1 MNYKYLTFCDERC
14 IINQKKVGVHMKP
27 RIFVSSTFYDLKYVR
42 EDLSNFIRSH
52 DFEPILFENGDIGYT
67 PGEKLEKSCYDAM
80 RNADMAVLIIGGNFG
95 TESSEF
101 VTIDNKGIEDY
112 ISITQ
117 QEFKTA
123 VEDKVP
129 MFVFIDSKVS
139 GEYSIYLENE
149 KKILK
154 DPNHISFKATSDIR
168 IFKFIKSI
176 FDLRT
181 ISVCEFSRVSDIKE
195 FLAKQWSDMFKKFLE
210 HQKQLREID
219 SIKKSINKLENVVAS
234 MEIMMDAIGKNV
246 LKESKEF
253 ENVKYKQ
260 RAQEIYNYLKQNI
273 GAVFYEENLENAE
286 NYIKAL
292 KEIDQIYKSDKT
304 IYECDDPGQ
313 PINTLDNI
321 ALETLSKYKISLD
334 FWTVGIFGRLSEI
347 IKDLNN
353 DEICTYLKE
362 LIKKGAN
369 VRSVEFIVN

>member
-1 MNYKYLTFCDERC
+1 
-14 IINQKKVGVHMKP
+14 MKP
-27 RIFVSSTFYDLKYVR
+27 RVFVSSTFYDLKYVR

-95 TESSEF
+95 TESSEL
-101 VTIDNKGIEDY
+101 VAINDKGIEEY

-123 VEDKVP
+123 VEDEVP

-149 KKILK
+149 KKIFK

-176 FDLRT
+176 FDLKT
-181 ISVCEFSRVSDIKE
+181 VSVCEFSRVSDIKE

-210 HQKQLREID
+210 NQKQLRETD
-219 SIKKSINKLENVVAS
+219 LIKKSINKLENVVAS

-246 LKESKEF
+246 LKTSKEF
-253 ENVKYKQ
+253 ENVKNKQ

-273 GAVFYEENLENAE
+273 GAVFCEESLENAE

-292 KEIDQIYKSDKT
+292 KEIEQIYESNKT
-304 IYECDDPGQ
+304 IYEYEDDVQ
-313 PINTLDNI
+313 TINELDNI
-321 ALETLSKYKISLD
+321 ALKTLFKYQISLD
-334 FWTVGIFGRLSEI
+334 FWTVGIFSRLSEI
-347 IKDLNN
+347 IKDLND

-362 LIKKGAN
+362 LIAKNTN
-369 VRSVEFIVN
+369 VRSIKSIVN